1 MLTIYVKFNSFLEL
15 SDTTITVH
23 NVEVFI
29 LLSFLCYSLFI
40 LKVVIFFP

>member
-29 LLSFLCYSLFI
+29 LLSFYFEGDN
-40 LKVVIFFP
+40 FFSPKL